1 MNIEKICD
9 YLYDI
14 GILDINSIE
23 DFLLLY
29 ENISLKN
36 VNKDNNNLALT
47 LTSHLTKKFNSK
59 QSLNNLSENIINSF
73 TNHIVINRYNG
84 LKALYNILFTKLR
97 WRYTLFFSKINF
109 FIYKK
114 FNNEKNIIKEGKIV
128 KKNKGKNNK
137 DINENKENSDKEN
150 NINNKNNNIFIENE
164 RKLNYDYNLYEL
176 SKDRNDN
183 INDKNNDEN
192 NTLKIKEIIIN
203 QIENKLSDK
212 ENNRYNYKINN
223 EEFYE
228 EEKKYLQKLEED
240 KTYLEKEKEREYLLR
255 YPFFPLINSNS
266 RKLSKKRNIN
276 DKKKIQTAFSCDK
289 NISNKEVFKKIIKEF
304 SPNKNKVKIDYN
316 NLEKKK
322 LKEMQE
328 KMKEEKMKKEKEK
341 EEMLK
346 NIENG
351 KPKVFSNQTMIR
363 LAQPRTIKK
372 IEDENKNK
380 KDIINTKNSQS
391 PKKKNKKEK
400 IDFSPKKKERTKK
413 LKHKENKLE
422 KIKEEKI
429 EEEKKEE
436 EKIEEEKKEEDK
448 KEEKKEERKEDKKN
462 DNQKSINN
470 NIRES
475 NVSSL
480 SLDMEKIINQCNENL
495 LGQTQQ
501 TGNFQSAAMN
511 SIINQKK

>member
-1 MNIEKICD
+1 
-9 YLYDI
+9 
-14 GILDINSIE
+14 
-23 DFLLLY
+23 
-29 ENISLKN
+29 
-36 VNKDNNNLALT
+36 
-47 LTSHLTKKFNSK
+47 
-59 QSLNNLSENIINSF
+59 
-73 TNHIVINRYNG
+73 
-84 LKALYNILFTKLR
+84 
-97 WRYTLFFSKINF
+97 
-109 FIYKK
+109 
-114 FNNEKNIIKEGKIV
+114 
-128 KKNKGKNNK
+128 
-137 DINENKENSDKEN
+137 
-150 NINNKNNNIFIENE
+150 
-164 RKLNYDYNLYEL
+164 LNYDYNLYEL

-192 NTLKIKEIIIN
+192 NTLNIKEIIIN

-223 EEFYE
+223 QEFYE

-266 RKLSKKRNIN
+266 RKFFKKRNIN

-422 KIKEEKI
+422 KIKEEK
-429 EEEKKEE
+429 K
-436 EKIEEEKKEEDK
+436 EEEKKEEDK

-475 NVSSL
+475 NVSSS

-501 TGNFQSAAMN
+501 MGGFQSAAIN
-511 SIINQKK
+511 NIINQKK